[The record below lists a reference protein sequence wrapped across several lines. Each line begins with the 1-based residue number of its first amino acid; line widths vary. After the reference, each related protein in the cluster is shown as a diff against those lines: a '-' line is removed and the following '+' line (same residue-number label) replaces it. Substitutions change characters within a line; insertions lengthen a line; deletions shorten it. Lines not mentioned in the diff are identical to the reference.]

1 MGESSII
8 ECGSVAW
15 PAARLLAAFFGTV
28 LRGAAVLDPLVFVGV
43 DRYAPSMM
51 RSLTIARV
59 HDIDVRLHPT
69 IALVFLWVLIDW
81 RRLGAGQGVLAVV
94 FTLLLVLLVFAC
106 VLLHEFGHAFMARQH
121 GVHVHDV
128 SLSAVGGVARMEQI
142 PGGSRVE
149 MLIALAGPAAN
160 LALVT
165 ALTPVVLLVGVLSG
179 FSSLEDYALTVFN
192 PSLAGLFTTLLYA
205 NVLIILFNMLPA
217 FPMDGGRV
225 FRAGLTP
232 IVGRDAATR
241 IAVLVGEAFALTLL
255 LFSLFV
261 IHSVILALLALF
273 VMVVAYAEDRA
284 VRVESAMRRLRVG
297 QFALWDMGGIA
308 PDQPLANALRGGPR
322 DITVTHGG
330 RVVGMLWRNRLLA
343 ELGRT
348 VNGRTVADVMEAA
361 PLTVDIDMPIY
372 DVQRLMSE
380 QDRSAVPVVEAGMYR
395 GVFTRDR
402 FLHIYRQV
410 SPDPLRDIRAVILR
424 GPLERLRA

>member
-1 MGESSII
+1 M
-8 ECGSVAW
+8 
-15 PAARLLAAFFGTV
+15 T
-28 LRGAAVLDPLVFVGV
+28 
-43 DRYAPSMM
+43 

-69 IALVFLWVLIDW
+69 IVLIFLWVVIDW
-81 RRLGAGQGVLAVV
+81 RRLGAGQGAVAVV
-94 FTLLLVLLVFAC
+94 FTLLLVLLVFGC
-106 VLLHEFGHAFMARQH
+106 VLIHEFGHAFMARQH
-121 GVHVHDV
+121 GVRVHEV
-128 SLSAVGGVARMEQI
+128 SLSAVGGVARMEQL
-142 PGGSRVE
+142 PGESRAE

-165 ALTPVVLLVGVLSG
+165 ALTPIVLLVGVVSG
-179 FSSLEDYALTVFN
+179 FASLEDYALTVFS

-225 FRAGLTP
+225 FRAALSP
-232 IVGRDAATR
+232 VVGRDAATR
-241 IAVLVGEAFALTLL
+241 VAVIVGEVFAATLL
-255 LFSLFV
+255 VFSLFV
-261 IHSVILALLALF
+261 IQSIILALLALF
-273 VMVVAYAEDRA
+273 IMVVAYAEDRA

-322 DITVTHGG
+322 DIAVTENG
-330 RVVGMLWRNRLLA
+330 RVVGMLWRNSLLA
-343 ELGRT
+343 ELGKT
-348 VNGRTVADVMEAA
+348 ASGRTVSDVMERS
-361 PLTVDIDMPIY
+361 PVTVDVDLPLY

-380 QDRSAVPVVEAGMYR
+380 GDRSAVPVAENGMYR

-402 FLHIYRQV
+402 FLHVYRQV
-410 SPDPLRDIRAVILR
+410 TPDPLRAVRELVER